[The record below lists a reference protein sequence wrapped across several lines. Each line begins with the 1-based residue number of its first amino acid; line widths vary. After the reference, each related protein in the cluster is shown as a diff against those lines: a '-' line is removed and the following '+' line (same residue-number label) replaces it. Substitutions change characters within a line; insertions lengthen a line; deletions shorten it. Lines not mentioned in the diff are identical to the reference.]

1 MDLSCKVMSLLSN
14 TLSRF
19 VIAFLPRSKCLLISW
34 LQSPSVVILEP
45 KKINIYFT
53 YHRMND
59 PLKMQRLCQCL
70 IENPP
75 VASQD
80 TYETHSSLFHTL
92 WAPCHPYNSLFVFA
106 GTFVF
111 LHQSVICLTVTSSGK
126 TSMITLSKVAPLITL
141 FPLILL
147 NLFLYNI
154 YQYLI
159 HYLFIY
165 S

>member
-1 MDLSCKVMSLLSN
+1 MSLLFN

-19 VIAFLPRSKCLLISW
+19 VRAFLPRSKCLLILW

-45 KKINIYFT
+45 KKIKIYFT

-75 VASQD
+75 MASLD

-92 WAPCHPYNSLFVFA
+92 WAPCHPYNSPFVLA

-111 LHQSVICLTVTSSGK
+111 LHKSVTRSLQASTKQSHKSEKQNSYNMRNMK
-126 TSMITLSKVAPLITL
+126 TNI
-141 FPLILL
+141 IL
-147 NLFLYNI
+147 
-154 YQYLI
+154 
-159 HYLFIY
+159 
-165 S
+165 